1 MIELREIVKTY
12 AIGEI
17 EVHALRGVSLT
28 VDRGDFV
35 AIMGASGS
43 GKSTMM
49 NIIGCLDV
57 PNRGW
62 YWLDGVDVRTL
73 DETSLSRVR
82 SRKIGFVFQSYNLIA
97 RTSALA
103 NVELPL
109 SYMGVKSRERR
120 ERALRALESVGLADR
135 AQHVPSELSGGQQQ
149 RVAVARAL
157 VTNPALI
164 LADEPTGNL
173 DSVASGD
180 VMDIFSRGAPGRPD
194 GRRDHARGGG
204 RRARPPGD
212 PPARRADRVGL
223 DERSDRRS
231 DHRCERLVS
240 WRDNFRIALGG
251 IASNK
256 LRSALTVLGVL
267 IGVAAVV
274 ILVAVGTGSS
284 KAVADQINRL
294 GTNTLTVSGTGRFGG
309 RSTTG
314 TQSQASSLT
323 IADVR
328 LLEDKNNAP
337 DVLSVSPVSST
348 SVTATYSRRDEHRDR
363 RRLDALVPDGRGLH
377 GRGR

>member
-1 MIELREIVKTY
+1 LSPAPAPGPVPVIELREIVKTY

-17 EVHALRGVSLT
+17 QVQALRGVSLT

-62 YWLDGVDVRTL
+62 YWLDGVDVRKL
-73 DETSLSRVR
+73 DEASLSRVR

-135 AQHVPSELSGGQQQ
+135 AQHAPSELSGGQQQ

-180 VMDIFSRGAPGRPD
+180 VMDIFAEVHRTGR
-194 GRRDHARGGG
+194 
-204 RRARPPGD
+204 
-212 PPARRADRVGL
+212 
-223 DERSDRRS
+223 
-231 DHRCERLVS
+231 
-240 WRDNFRIALGG
+240 
-251 IASNK
+251 
-256 LRSALTVLGVL
+256 TV
-267 IGVAAVV
+267 VV
-274 ILVAVGTGSS
+274 ITHEEEVASRAHRVIRLRDG
-284 KAVADQINRL
+284 QIVSDS
-294 GTNTLTVSGTGRFGG
+294 TNDRTAAP
-309 RSTTG
+309 TTA
-314 TQSQASSLT
+314 ASAS
-323 IADVR
+323 
-328 LLEDKNNAP
+328 
-337 DVLSVSPVSST
+337 
-348 SVTATYSRRDEHRDR
+348 
-363 RRLDALVPDGRGLH
+363 
-377 GRGR
+377 